1 MNWLAGK
8 NVQQLQMNAYTISK
22 QSWIFNKKSSVMMV
36 LVGWCEES
44 GGLTMMYLGHGNK
57 SPDLTIQFPLTAN

>member
-1 MNWLAGK
+1 
-8 NVQQLQMNAYTISK
+8 MNAGTK
-22 QSWIFNKKSSVMMV
+22 LDFQQKKSSVMMV